1 MKHLCDIFYILMI
14 VVFMYIFHNHHKYI
28 IWNYVTLNFYYK
40 NKIFHGIL
48 LWSNVNL
55 WYLVW
60 KYSLRVS
67 WKTNA
72 EILNSYYQQQY
83 STVLWNILTG
93 KVRIE
98 RVWTPAPKAIEWSF
112 CGRFWIFTYRDSSFC
127 TLLFIF
133 VFSCC
138 WENWCSR
145 WEKSNTLMKHDQS
158 SWSCLTKVLTLCVMA
173 VLK

>member
-1 MKHLCDIFYILMI
+1 MEYCCDQMWIYDIKFENILSE
-14 VVFMYIFHNHHKYI
+14 
-28 IWNYVTLNFYYK
+28 
-40 NKIFHGIL
+40 FHG
-48 LWSNVNL
+48 
-55 WYLVW
+55 
-60 KYSLRVS
+60 KEMLRFWIVI
-67 WKTNA
+67 TNRN
-72 EILNSYYQQQY
+72 IPQSYG
-83 STVLWNILTG
+83 TFILTD

-98 RVWTPAPKAIEWSF
+98 RVWTPAPKAIDWSF

-145 WEKSNTLMKHDQS
+145 WEKSNTPMKHDQS
-158 SWSCLTKVLTLCVMA
+158 SWSCLKKTLTLCVMA